1 MRRRRLIEAT
11 EDWGT
16 DLEGLDTGSLRTC
29 EGGGGYVVRRQSPA
43 RHESALHMESRGRCE
58 VERWANTEGSKS
70 YGKFPNSRFLSNRE
84 IGNW

>member
-29 EGGGGYVVRRQSPA
+29 EGGGGGMWCVVNPLPGMRVPCIWRVGGGV
-43 RHESALHMESRGRCE
+43 RWSAGYTSRAALPGLQR
-58 VERWANTEGSKS
+58 VH
-70 YGKFPNSRFLSNRE
+70 L
-84 IGNW
+84 

>member
-29 EGGGGYVVRRQSPA
+29 E
-43 RHESALHMESRGRCE
+43 E
-58 VERWANTEGSKS
+58 VEGMWCVVN
-70 YGKFPNSRFLSNRE
+70 PCQV
-84 IGNW
+84 